1 MERHV
6 LQRMRVEGYIDPS
19 IYIAQNNVLD
29 QKQKE
34 LRKQRKELLSEN
46 SLRKQMESLQTL
58 ISFLNLKDNLE
69 TSVSKELIKE
79 LIDRIEVLNKSCFQV
94 DMQCGLKLPIDL
106 NRETNGKSISDL
118 AWLQNM

>member
-1 MERHV
+1 MAAT
-6 LQRMRVEGYIDPS
+6 
-19 IYIAQNNVLD
+19 AQNNALD

-79 LIDRIEVLNKSCFQV
+79 LIDRIEVLNKRCFQV

-118 AWLQNM
+118 A